1 MQGQKKAGYYQNSDK
16 FYQVPDG
23 QEESNANNHVLQ
35 QVLEQTNFYS
45 GLTDTQKRQFAS
57 IYE

>member
-1 MQGQKKAGYYQNSDK
+1 MQGQKKEDYYQNSDK

-23 QEESNANNHVLQ
+23 QEERNFNNHKLQ
-35 QVLEQTNFYS
+35 RVLEQTNFYS